1 MNGMT
6 SIEPS
11 KTWTSHP
18 LREEPLAKSFLLVL
32 IILGIAFIA
41 GVSFQS
47 ITFASLSLILLTA
60 AMSRYLFITR
70 YAIDA
75 HGFTISHIGMRRQ
88 YLWTNFRRATRHP
101 DGIFLSPFAKPH
113 RLDTFRGQFLRSK
126 NPAEIYH
133 VVKKHIA
140 IDPA

>member
-6 SIEPS
+6 SIDAS

-18 LREEPLAKSFLLVL
+18 LREEPLAKSVLLVL
-32 IILGIAFIA
+32 IILGVAFIV

-47 ITFASLSLILLTA
+47 ITFALLSVVLLTA
-60 AMSRYLFITR
+60 AMTR
-70 YAIDA
+70 YFFPTRYVLDDR
-75 HGFTISHIGMRRQ
+75 GFTISHIGTHRQ
-88 YLWTNFRRATRHP
+88 YSWTNFRRAARHP

-133 VVKKHIA
+133 VVQKHIA

>member
-6 SIEPS
+6 SIDSS

-18 LREEPLAKSFLLVL
+18 LREEPLAKSVLLVL
-32 IILGIAFIA
+32 IILGVAFIV

-47 ITFASLSLILLTA
+47 ISFAFLSLALLTA
-60 AMSRYLFITR
+60 AMTR
-70 YAIDA
+70 YFFTTHYVLDPR
-75 HGFTISHIGMRRQ
+75 GFTISHIGMRRQ
-88 YLWTNFRRATRHP
+88 YLWTNFRRAARHP
-101 DGIFLSPFAKPH
+101 NGVFLSPFAKPH

-133 VVKKHIA
+133 VVQKHIA
-140 IDPA
+140 IDPT

>member
-6 SIEPS
+6 SIDSS

-18 LREEPLAKSFLLVL
+18 LREEPLAKSVLLVL
-32 IILGIAFIA
+32 IILGVAFIV

-47 ITFASLSLILLTA
+47 ITFALLSLALLTA
-60 AMSRYLFITR
+60 AMSRYFFSTR
-70 YAIDA
+70 YVLEA
-75 HGFTISHIGMRRQ
+75 HGFTISHIGTRRQ
-88 YLWTNFRRATRHP
+88 YLWTNFRRAARHP
-101 DGIFLSPFAKPH
+101 DGVFLSPFAKPH

-126 NPAEIYH
+126 NPTEIYR
-133 VVKKHIA
+133 VVQKHIA

>member
-6 SIEPS
+6 SIDSS

-18 LREEPLAKSFLLVL
+18 LREEPLAKSVLLVL
-32 IILGIAFIA
+32 IILGVAFIV
-41 GVSFQS
+41 GISFQS
-47 ITFASLSLILLTA
+47 ITFAALSLALLTA
-60 AMSRYLFITR
+60 AMSRYFFSTR

-75 HGFTISHIGMRRQ
+75 RGFTIAHIGTRK
-88 YLWTNFRRATRHP
+88 YSWTNFRRVVRHS
-101 DGIFLSPFAKPH
+101 DGVFLSPFAKPH

-133 VVKKHIA
+133 VVQQHIN

>member
-6 SIEPS
+6 SIESS

-18 LREEPLAKSFLLVL
+18 LREEPLAKSFFLVL
-32 IILGIAFIA
+32 IILSVALIV

-47 ITFASLSLILLTA
+47 ITFAFLSLVLLTA
-60 AMSRYLFITR
+60 AMTR
-70 YAIDA
+70 YFFLTRYVLEA

-88 YLWTNFRRATRHP
+88 YLWTSFRRAAIHP

-133 VVKKHIA
+133 VVQKHIA

>member
-6 SIEPS
+6 SIESS

-32 IILGIAFIA
+32 IILSVASIV

-47 ITFASLSLILLTA
+47 ITFAFLSLVLLTA
-60 AMSRYLFITR
+60 AMSRYFFTTR
-70 YAIDA
+70 YALDDR
-75 HGFTISHIGMRRQ
+75 GFTISHIGMRRQ
-88 YLWTNFRRATRHP
+88 YLWTSFRRAAIHP

-133 VVKKHIA
+133 VVQKHIA

>member
-6 SIEPS
+6 SIDAS

-32 IILGIAFIA
+32 IILSVASIV

-47 ITFASLSLILLTA
+47 ITFALLSVALLTA
-60 AMSRYLFITR
+60 AMTR
-70 YAIDA
+70 YFFPTCYIIDDR
-75 HGFTISHIGMRRQ
+75 GFTIAHIGTRRQ
-88 YLWTNFRRATRHP
+88 YLWTNFRRAAIHP
-101 DGIFLSPFAKPH
+101 DGVFLSPFAKPH

-126 NPAEIYH
+126 NPSEIYH
-133 VVKKHIA
+133 VVQKYIA

>member
-6 SIEPS
+6 SIESS

-32 IILGIAFIA
+32 IILGVAFIV

-47 ITFASLSLILLTA
+47 ITFASLSLVLLTA

-88 YLWTNFRRATRHP
+88 YLWTNFRRAAIHP
-101 DGIFLSPFAKPH
+101 DGIFLSPFVKPH

>member
-6 SIEPS
+6 SIDSS

-18 LREEPLAKSFLLVL
+18 LREEPLAKSVLLVL
-32 IILGIAFIA
+32 IILGVAFIV

-47 ITFASLSLILLTA
+47 ITFALLSLALLTA
-60 AMSRYLFITR
+60 AMSRYFFSTR
-70 YAIDA
+70 YVLEA
-75 HGFTISHIGMRRQ
+75 HGFTISHIGTRRQ
-88 YLWTNFRRATRHP
+88 YLWTNFRRAARHP
-101 DGIFLSPFAKPH
+101 DGVFLSPFAKPH

-126 NPAEIYH
+126 NPTEIYH
-133 VVKKHIA
+133 VVQKHIA

>member
-6 SIEPS
+6 SIESS

-18 LREEPLAKSFLLVL
+18 LREEPLAKSVLLVL
-32 IILGIAFIA
+32 IILSVAFIV
-41 GVSFQS
+41 GMSFQS
-47 ITFASLSLILLTA
+47 ISFAFLSLALLTA

-70 YAIDA
+70 YVIDA
-75 HGFTISHIGMRRQ
+75 HGFTISHIGMHRQ
-88 YLWTNFRRATRHP
+88 YLWTNFRRVTIHP
-101 DGIFLSPFAKPH
+101 DGVFLSPFVKPH
-113 RLDTFRGQFLRSK
+113 RLDTFHGQFLRSK

-133 VVKKHIA
+133 AVEKHIA

>member
-6 SIEPS
+6 SIDTS

-18 LREEPLAKSFLLVL
+18 LREEPLAKSVLLVF
-32 IILGIAFIA
+32 IILGVAFIV

-47 ITFASLSLILLTA
+47 IVFAFLSLVLLTA
-60 AMSRYLFITR
+60 AMSRYFFITR
-70 YAIDA
+70 YVLDTP
-75 HGFTISHIGMRRQ
+75 GFTISHIGTRRQ

-126 NPAEIYH
+126 NPTGIYH
-133 VVKKHIA
+133 VIQKHIN

>member
-6 SIEPS
+6 SIES
-11 KTWTSHP
+11 LKTWTSHP
-18 LREEPLAKSFLLVL
+18 LREEPLAKSVLLVL
-32 IILGIAFIA
+32 TILGVAFIV

-47 ITFASLSLILLTA
+47 ISFAFLSLVLLTA
-60 AMSRYLFITR
+60 AMTR
-70 YAIDA
+70 YFFTTRYVLDDR
-75 HGFTISHIGMRRQ
+75 GFTIAHIGTRRQ
-88 YLWTNFRRATRHP
+88 YLWTNFRRAARHR
-101 DGIFLSPFAKPH
+101 DGVFLSPFAKPH

-133 VVKKHIA
+133 VVQKHIA

>member
-1 MNGMT
+1 MNGT
-6 SIEPS
+6 TNIDPS

-18 LREEPLAKSFLLVL
+18 LREEPLAKSVLLVL
-32 IILGIAFIA
+32 IILSVALIV

-47 ITFASLSLILLTA
+47 IAFAFLSLVLLTA
-60 AMSRYLFITR
+60 AMTR
-70 YAIDA
+70 YFFSTRYVLEA

-88 YLWTNFRRATRHP
+88 YLWTNFRRAAIYP
-101 DGIFLSPFAKPH
+101 DGIFLSPFVKPH

-133 VVKKHIA
+133 VIQKHIT

>member
-6 SIEPS
+6 SIDAS

-18 LREEPLAKSFLLVL
+18 LREEPLAKSALLIL
-32 IILGIAFIA
+32 TILGVAFIV

-47 ITFASLSLILLTA
+47 ISFAFLSLALLTA
-60 AMSRYLFITR
+60 AMTR
-70 YAIDA
+70 YFFTTRYVLDDR
-75 HGFTISHIGMRRQ
+75 GFTISHIGTRRQ

-133 VVKKHIA
+133 VVQKHIA

>member
-1 MNGMT
+1 MNGT
-6 SIEPS
+6 TNIDSS

-32 IILGIAFIA
+32 IILSVASIV

-47 ITFASLSLILLTA
+47 ISFAFLSLALLTA
-60 AMSRYLFITR
+60 AMTR
-70 YAIDA
+70 YFFTTRYVIDA
-75 HGFTISHIGMRRQ
+75 RGFTISYIGTRRQ
-88 YLWTNFRRATRHP
+88 YLWTSFRRAAIHP

-126 NPAEIYH
+126 SPDEIYH
-133 VVKKHIA
+133 VVQKYIA